1 MTLSKQN
8 NFIFNSLLE
17 DIRGSKCCVFKVRQ
31 YIIPVVSSRGVNSYY
46 FRVQGNIIP
55 VVNSRGVN
63 SIISGCRV
71 ILFLW

>member
-31 YIIPVVSSRGVNSYY
+31 YICEKLVGNRGGGGMKSHSPKCDVWACPDISIWI
-46 FRVQGNIIP
+46 F
-55 VVNSRGVN
+55 GVF
-63 SIISGCRV
+63 S
-71 ILFLW
+71 